1 MPRNPAHHAIGQ
13 QDLLSAFFVAAPA
26 GLALL
31 DDRLRYVHVNETL
44 AQMDGRPVD
53 EHVGKAVREVAPGLA
68 SVIEPILREVLSTG
82 KPVLNRPLAVSLDPS
97 SAVVQHRVASYFPV
111 RTARGEAPG
120 VGIIV
125 VDVTE
130 HRRTQ
135 EALEHALFR
144 EQRLAGELRLLLDST
159 AEGIF
164 GVDTGGRC
172 TFINTAGATMLQ
184 RSPSELLGQEIHPLV
199 HHSHADGSPYPA
211 DRCPVNRTLQ
221 TGDRYRLDDEVLWRG
236 DGTCFEV
243 EYSSHPIVHN
253 DAIQGG
259 VVTFVDIT
267 ARKQAERALRSR
279 VHQEEVIAQLGLLA
293 LGGIALDALMERSA
307 FLVSQALDV
316 EFCKILELLP
326 DGTALRLRAGVGWQ
340 DGLVGRA
347 TEPAGLDSHA
357 GYTLYAA
364 SPTTVDVLHTETRFR
379 NSPLLAAHG
388 VVSGVDVIIHGTEA
402 PFGILGAH
410 TARRRTF
417 NAEDVNFLQA
427 VANVIAAALKNR
439 QAAEGLRVLSRRLV
453 DAHEEVQRSIARELH
468 DEIGQALTALKLV
481 LDMARRQLA
490 DAAPGGLRDA
500 QELVE
505 DLITRTR
512 QLSLN
517 LRPAALDDLGLLPAV
532 RHHLGRYMSATGIQV
547 RLDHSGVE
555 GRRFAAPV
563 ETAAYRIMQE
573 ALTNVAR
580 HARVGAVA
588 VRLWTAGGTLGV
600 AIEDKGAGFDAVA
613 ALGPQRSSG
622 LIGMRERAVLLG
634 GRLTVDS
641 APGAGTRIIAELP
654 SGESG

>member
-1 MPRNPAHHAIGQ
+1 MPRKPAHHVIGQ

-53 EHVGKAVREVAPGLA
+53 EHVGQAVREVAPGLA

-82 KPVLNRPLAVSLDPS
+82 KPVLNRPLAVSLDRS
-97 SAVVQHRVASYFPV
+97 SAAVQYRVASYFPV
-111 RTARGEAPG
+111 RTGRGGAPG

-184 RSPSELLGQEIHPLV
+184 LSPSELLGQEIHPLV

-211 DRCPVNRTLQ
+211 DRCPVNRTLR
-221 TGDRYRLDDEVLWRG
+221 TGDRYRLDDEVLWRR

-293 LGGIALDALMERSA
+293 LGGITLDALMERSA

-316 EFCKILELLP
+316 EFCEILEL
-326 DGTALRLRAGVGWQ
+326 
-340 DGLVGRA
+340 
-347 TEPAGLDSHA
+347 
-357 GYTLYAA
+357 
-364 SPTTVDVLHTETRFR
+364 
-379 NSPLLAAHG
+379 
-388 VVSGVDVIIHGTEA
+388 
-402 PFGILGAH
+402 
-410 TARRRTF
+410 
-417 NAEDVNFLQA
+417 
-427 VANVIAAALKNR
+427 
-439 QAAEGLRVLSRRLV
+439 
-453 DAHEEVQRSIARELH
+453 
-468 DEIGQALTALKLV
+468 
-481 LDMARRQLA
+481 
-490 DAAPGGLRDA
+490 
-500 QELVE
+500 
-505 DLITRTR
+505 
-512 QLSLN
+512 
-517 LRPAALDDLGLLPAV
+517 
-532 RHHLGRYMSATGIQV
+532 
-547 RLDHSGVE
+547 
-555 GRRFAAPV
+555 
-563 ETAAYRIMQE
+563 
-573 ALTNVAR
+573 
-580 HARVGAVA
+580 
-588 VRLWTAGGTLGV
+588 
-600 AIEDKGAGFDAVA
+600 
-613 ALGPQRSSG
+613 
-622 LIGMRERAVLLG
+622 
-634 GRLTVDS
+634 
-641 APGAGTRIIAELP
+641 
-654 SGESG
+654 